1 MLIKKYE
8 NKWCYKNYVEEK
20 PVRYSKLNIKNELKA
35 KMTKP
40 NQSIKEHCR
49 AR

>member
-1 MLIKKYE
+1 MK

-20 PVRYSKLNIKNELKA
+20 PVRYSKLNVKNELKA

-49 AR
+49 TR